1 MDMPKPSWDLQEQ
14 VLVKRHYNPIIIII
28 IIIII
33 IVIFNSMSV
42 YCRPDVTK
50 NNAGKTQN
58 TIHNSTGIYKV

>member
-28 IIIII
+28 IIII
-33 IVIFNSMSV
+33 NSMSV

-50 NNAGKTQN
+50 NNAGKIQNTNSQN
-58 TIHNSTGIYKV
+58 TIRQVFMKV